1 MLLLLFPLPKQKQEL
16 VKIGKITLKA
26 TFLLN
31 ARDAQNACKLQL
43 FHVPGVQGSL
53 HRSSALLGRAEVTVV
68 PWWTDLG
75 RQSAW
80 APKRHYDGH
89 RAKGEACLSN
99 WSEVRKEE
107 NVIRSKGTLAKCSE
121 DRKWN
126 WGGSKG
132 PVGGGR
138 ISAEPRLSACAAPGL
153 FSESS
158 LIVLHPTALSHSLI
172 WWK

>member
-68 PWWTDLG
+68 PW
-75 RQSAW
+75 
-80 APKRHYDGH
+80 
-89 RAKGEACLSN
+89 
-99 WSEVRKEE
+99 
-107 NVIRSKGTLAKCSE
+107 
-121 DRKWN
+121 
-126 WGGSKG
+126 
-132 PVGGGR
+132 
-138 ISAEPRLSACAAPGL
+138 
-153 FSESS
+153 
-158 LIVLHPTALSHSLI
+158 
-172 WWK
+172 